1 MGHQV
6 GKRHRPRRGS
16 LQYAPRK
23 RSRRE
28 YPRLKQA
35 RNGKD
40 VKLLGFAGYK
50 AGMTHVMS
58 VEQRKQVKWAGA
70 KLSVPVTIIETPPLK
85 VAGFRLYDSKNS
97 LTEVWA
103 DKHDKDLKRK
113 IRTAK
118 KQVVAEQL
126 KKAESLLE
134 KTVEIRLILHTNP
147 RLAKIGKKKPE
158 VFEISVGGSLSE
170 AFNYAKEK
178 LGKELRVDDA
188 FSAGDMVDVA
198 AVTKGKGFQGSVK
211 RFGVKLLSR
220 KSEKLKRKAGSLGP
234 WTPKKVNF
242 RTPQF
247 GQMGYHTRVEFN
259 KQVYSI
265 NDSLQI
271 IGGIVNYGEVKNQC
285 LLVKGSVPGAKKRL
299 ILLRPAIR
307 SHKKPSTP
315 IVNMI
320 SVRSQQ

>member
-6 GKRHRPRRGS
+6 GKKHRPRRGS
-16 LQYAPRK
+16 LQFAPRK
-23 RSRRE
+23 RARRQ

-35 RNGKD
+35 QNKKD

-58 VEQRKQVKWAGA
+58 VEQRKQVKWSGA

-97 LTEVWA
+97 LTEVWF
-103 DKHDKDLKRK
+103 DKQDKELKRK
-113 IRTAK
+113 VRTAK
-118 KQVVAEQL
+118 KQVAGEQL
-126 KKAESLLE
+126 KKAEKALE
-134 KTVEIRLILHTNP
+134 KTTEVRLLVHTSP
-147 RLAKIGKKKPE
+147 KTARIGKKKPE
-158 VFEISVGGSLSE
+158 LFEIRVGGSVE
-170 AFNYAKEK
+170 QAFNYAKEK
-178 LGKELRVDDA
+178 LGKELHVNDV
-188 FSAGDMVDVA
+188 FSPGDMVDAA

-220 KSEKLKRKAGSLGP
+220 KSEKLKRKVGSLGP

-247 GQMGYHTRVEFN
+247 GQMGYHTRVEYN
-259 KQVYSI
+259 KQLFSI
-265 NDSLQI
+265 NDSLTI
-271 IGGIVNYGEVKNQC
+271 RGGLVNYGQVKNQC
-285 LLVKGSVPGAKKRL
+285 VLLKGSVPGPKKRL